1 MQIKKV
7 KIICSECGSTH
18 EIRKGDYDRKIR
30 NGQDRFYCSLK
41 CSGKADYK
49 NNPKKLEK
57 NKGNI
62 SLLKGYEANRL
73 DKYSPFKYSLNKAK
87 SRSKQRGEE
96 TDLTLEYLKEI
107 YDKQKGLCAYTNIK
121 MEIPRSSQDEDI
133 KKSPKKL
140 SLDRIHSHTGYIKGN
155 VEFVCYCINVMK
167 NDFTKKETLN
177 FINEI
182 KITSCQS
189 QMDTSNFFDDL

>member
-1 MQIKKV
+1 MV
-7 KIICSECGSTH
+7 KIICATCNKEH
-18 EIRKGDYDRKIR
+18 EIRLSDYKRKIKA
-30 NGQDRFYCSLK
+30 GQDKFYCSLK

-49 NNPKKLEK
+49 NNPQKLDK

-73 DKYSPFKYSLNKAK
+73 DEYSPFKYSLNKAK
-87 SRSKQRGEE
+87 SRSKERGEE

-107 YDKQKGLCAYTNIK
+107 YDKQDGLCAYTNIK

-133 KKSPKKL
+133 KKSPTKL
-140 SLDRIHSHTGYIKGN
+140 SLDRIHSEIGYIKGN

-167 NDFTKKETLN
+167 NDFSKQETLD
-177 FINEI
+177 FVKKI
-182 KITSCQS
+182 KI
-189 QMDTSNFFDDL
+189 N